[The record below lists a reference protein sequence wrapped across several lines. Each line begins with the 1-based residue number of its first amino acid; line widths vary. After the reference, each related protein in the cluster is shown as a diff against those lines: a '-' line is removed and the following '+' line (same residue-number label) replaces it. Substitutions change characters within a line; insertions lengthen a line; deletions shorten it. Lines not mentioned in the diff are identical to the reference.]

1 MRHSQRRNKGEVS
14 ERDGLEGRT
23 LIFFGFRIFQ
33 SSSMLPVCT
42 DSVSINTCKYEDD
55 VASLLHNVSRV
66 KPESGQTFAD
76 EPARTPELRS
86 EREVQYTHNE
96 ARITRC
102 RMFWGV
108 LVGLQAR
115 LCKSRGVSTERQS
128 GHSRDTSCGAHVT
141 AFHTLLCNTKLPT
154 TILKSLMC
162 SNALANGSGAAQL
175 GPAGPSWAQ
184 RYTEGCCRWH
194 SAASTTGAHK
204 PCSALQA
211 HAKVS

>member
-1 MRHSQRRNKGEVS
+1 MELSALRCGERVRFRTARN
-14 ERDGLEGRT
+14 GL
-23 LIFFGFRIFQ
+23 
-33 SSSMLPVCT
+33 
-42 DSVSINTCKYEDD
+42 
-55 VASLLHNVSRV
+55 VSRV

-76 EPARTPELRS
+76 EPARTPGLRS
-86 EREVQYTHNE
+86 QREVQDTHNE

-115 LCKSRGVSTERQS
+115 LCKCRGVSTERQS

-154 TILKSLMC
+154 TIPKSLMC
-162 SNALANGSGAAQL
+162 SNALANGSGAAQ
-175 GPAGPSWAQ
+175 
-184 RYTEGCCRWH
+184 RYTEGCCRWT